1 MSGDRGGA
9 QDALIGA
16 LIGPD
21 EPELTCEAC
30 FEELD
35 GYVELTLAGHSAE
48 RAMPA
53 MRAHLDGCPACRD
66 DHDSLLAFVSAFA
79 AEPQRAAGK
88 TRGPRSANRTW
99 SNS

>member
-1 MSGDRGGA
+1 MSDDRGGA
-9 QDALIGA
+9 QHALIGA
-16 LIGPD
+16 LMGPD
-21 EPELTCEAC
+21 EPELTCEGC

-66 DHDSLLAFVSAFA
+66 DHDSLLAFVRRCGAG
-79 AEPQRAAGK
+79 PHHAAGK
-88 TRGPRSANRTW
+88 TRGPQGANRTW